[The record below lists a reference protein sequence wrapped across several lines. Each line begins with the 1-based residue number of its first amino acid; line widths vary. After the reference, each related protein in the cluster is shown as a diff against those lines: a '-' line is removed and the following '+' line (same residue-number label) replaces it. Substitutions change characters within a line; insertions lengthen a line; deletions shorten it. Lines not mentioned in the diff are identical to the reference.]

1 MGFLKGSI
9 AATQPFPYFCGTEK
23 SMKKFLLIATFLVIT
38 SFFAAPVF
46 AQCSICTRTAAQMG
60 EKPARGLNAGILY
73 LAFVPFAVVGFISY
87 RWWKRNGGM
96 PDGESY
102 NP

>member
-1 MGFLKGSI
+1 
-9 AATQPFPYFCGTEK
+9 
-23 SMKKFLLIATFLVIT
+23 MKKIGFILLFTLFVSLVAT
-38 SFFAAPVF
+38 PVF

-60 EKPARGLNAGILY
+60 EKPAKGLNAGILY

-96 PDGESY
+96 PEGATLL
-102 NP
+102 